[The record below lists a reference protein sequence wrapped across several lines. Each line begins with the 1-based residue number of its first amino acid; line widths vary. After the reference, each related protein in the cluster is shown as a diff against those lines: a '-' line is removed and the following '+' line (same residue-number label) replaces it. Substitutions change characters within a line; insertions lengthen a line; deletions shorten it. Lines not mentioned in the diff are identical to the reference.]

1 MINLLKIEWLKI
13 KNYTAFK
20 VIGIFFIVGIVLIN
34 LGTHFIY
41 GKVSANT
48 PAGDLIGAAFNPY
61 SFTSTWQTTS
71 YMSGFLLI
79 LPAMLIL
86 MLVTNEYTF
95 RTNRQN
101 VIDGWSR
108 GEFIG
113 VKLMMAFLFALV
125 STIVVFFT
133 ALSFAAFTKTSFSFN
148 SISHVGFFF
157 LKAITYNMFAVLI
170 SVLVKKTGFA
180 IGLFFIYLVGEN
192 FISNILDFWSIK
204 LRGDKTM
211 DPGSLGSYLPMNA
224 ADGLLTFP
232 DNPLKSF
239 AKGISPTDYKYVV
252 LSFAIFYIILFIVW
266 SRRKYTKADL

>member
-1 MINLLKIEWLKI
+1 MINLLKIEWLKL

-20 VIGIFFIVGIVLIN
+20 VIAIFFLVGIVLAN
-34 LGTHFIY
+34 VFTYY
-41 GKVSANT
+41 GYQKISANT

-71 YMSGFLLI
+71 YVSGFLLI

-113 VKLMMAFLFALV
+113 VKLVMAFLFALV
-125 STIVVFFT
+125 STIVVFIT
-133 ALSFAAFTKTSFSFN
+133 AITFAAFTKTSFSFN
-148 SISHVGFFF
+148 SVSHVGYFF

-192 FISNILDFWSIK
+192 FVSNILDFWSLK
-204 LRGDKTM
+204 LREDKTM
-211 DPGSLGSYLPMNA
+211 DVGSLGNYLPMNA

-239 AKGISPTDYKYVV
+239 AKAISPTDYTLVV
-252 LSFAIFYIILFIVW
+252 LSFAIAYIVLFIWW
-266 SRRKYTKADL
+266 SRRKYIKADL

>member
-1 MINLLKIEWLKI
+1 MGNLLKIEWLKI

-20 VIGIFFIVGIVLIN
+20 VIAIFFLVGIVLANIF
-34 LGTHFIY
+34 TYYCYQKI
-41 GKVSANT
+41 SANT
-48 PAGDLIGAAFNPY
+48 PAGDFIGTFNPY

-71 YMSGFLLI
+71 YVSGFLLI

-108 GEFIG
+108 AEFIG
-113 VKLMMAFLFALV
+113 VKLMMAFIFALV
-125 STIVVFFT
+125 STIVVFIT
-133 ALSFAAFTKTSFSFN
+133 AMAFAFYTKTDFSFH
-148 SISHVGFFF
+148 SVSHVGYFF
-157 LKAITYNMFAVLI
+157 LKAVTYNMFAVLI

-192 FISNILDFWSIK
+192 FISNLLDFLSLK
-204 LRGDKTM
+204 LRADKTM
-211 DPGSLGSYLPMNA
+211 DVGSLGNYLPMNA

-232 DNPLKSF
+232 DNPLKSL
-239 AKGISPTDYKYVV
+239 AKGISPTNYTYVV
-252 LSFAIFYIILFIVW
+252 LGFAIFYLLLFIVW
-266 SRRKYTKADL
+266 SRKKYMNADL

>member
-1 MINLLKIEWLKI
+1 MTNLLRIEWLKI

-20 VIGIFFIVGIVLIN
+20 VIGIFFLVGIVLAN
-34 LGTHFIY
+34 VFTYY
-41 GKVSANT
+41 GFQKISANT
-48 PAGDLIGAAFNPY
+48 PAGDFIGLFNPY

-71 YMSGFLLI
+71 YVSGFLLI

-113 VKLMMAFLFALV
+113 VKLIMAFLFALI
-125 STIVVFFT
+125 STIVVFIT
-133 ALSFAAFTKTSFSFN
+133 ATSFAAFTQTSFSFH
-148 SISHVGFFF
+148 SVSHVGYFF
-157 LKAITYNMFAVLI
+157 LKALTYNMFAVLV

-192 FISNILDFWSIK
+192 FVSNILDFWSIK
-204 LRGDKTM
+204 LRDDKTM
-211 DPGSLGSYLPMNA
+211 DVGSLGNYLPMNA
-224 ADGLLTFP
+224 ADGLLIFP
-232 DNPLKSF
+232 DNPIKSF
-239 AKGISPTDYKYVV
+239 AKGISPTDYIWVV
-252 LSFAIFYIILFIVW
+252 LAFAIFYIALFIFW
-266 SRRKYTKADL
+266 SYKKYIKTDI

>member
-20 VIGIFFIVGIVLIN
+20 VIAIFFLVGIVLANGVAYFGYQKI
-34 LGTHFIY
+34 
-41 GKVSANT
+41 SANT
-48 PAGDLIGAAFNPY
+48 PAGDFIGTFNPY

-71 YMSGFLLI
+71 YVSGFLLI

-108 GEFIG
+108 SEFIS
-113 VKLMMAFLFALV
+113 VKLLMVFLFAFI
-125 STIVVFFT
+125 SAIIVFIT
-133 ALSFAAFTKTSFSFN
+133 AISFAAYTKTSFSFH
-148 SISHVGFFF
+148 SVSHVGYFF

-180 IGLFFIYLVGEN
+180 IGVFFIYLVGEN
-192 FISNILDFWSIK
+192 FISNILDFLSIK
-204 LRGDKTM
+204 LREDKTM
-211 DPGSLGSYLPMNA
+211 DVGSLGNYLPMNA
-224 ADGLLTFP
+224 SDGLLTFP
-232 DNPLKSF
+232 DNPLKAF
-239 AKGISPTDYKYVV
+239 AKGVSPTDYTWLV
-252 LSFAIFYIILFIVW
+252 LAFALFYIVLFIVW
-266 SRRKYTKADL
+266 SRKKYLNADL

>member
-1 MINLLKIEWLKI
+1 MINLLRIEWLKI

-20 VIGIFFIVGIVLIN
+20 VLAIFFLVGIVL
-34 LGTHFIY
+34 
-41 GKVSANT
+41 ANVAT
-48 PAGDLIGAAFNPY
+48 YFGYQRITVKTGAGNFTGSFNPY

-71 YMSGFLLI
+71 YVSGYLLI

-86 MLVTNEYTF
+86 MLITNEYTF

-101 VIDGWSR
+101 IIDGWSR
-108 GEFIG
+108 RDFIG
-113 VKLMMAFLFALV
+113 VKIVIGFLFALL
-125 STIVVFFT
+125 STIMVFIT
-133 ALSFAAFTKTSFSFN
+133 AMVFGIFTKTDFSFN
-148 SISHVGFFF
+148 SISHVSYFF

-192 FISNILDFWSIK
+192 FVSNILDFVSVD
-204 LRGDKTM
+204 LRQDKTM
-211 DPGSLGSYLPMNA
+211 DVGSLGSYLPMNA

-239 AKGISPTDYKYVV
+239 AKDISPTNYTYVV
-252 LSFAIFYIILFIVW
+252 LGFALLYIVLFVLW
-266 SRRKYTKADL
+266 SRRKYIKADL

>member
-1 MINLLKIEWLKI
+1 MGNLLKIEWLKI

-20 VIGIFFIVGIVLIN
+20 VIGIFFIIGIVLIN
-34 LGTHFIY
+34 FGTHFIY
-41 GKVSANT
+41 GKISTNT

-71 YMSGFLLI
+71 YMSGYLLI

-113 VKLMMAFLFALV
+113 VKLVMAFLFALV
-125 STIVVFFT
+125 STLLVFTT
-133 ALSFAAFTKTSFSFN
+133 AIAFASFSKTDFSFN
-148 SISHVGFFF
+148 SISAVGYFF
-157 LKAITYNMFAVLI
+157 LKALTYNLFAVLI
-170 SVLVKKTGFA
+170 SVLVKKSGFA
-180 IGLFFIYLVGEN
+180 IAVFFIYLIGEN
-192 FISNILDFWSIK
+192 AVSKALDFWSISM
-204 LRGDKTM
+204 RNDKTI
-211 DPGSLGSYLPMNA
+211 DLGSLGSYLPMNA
-224 ADGLLTFP
+224 ADGLLAFP

-239 AKGISPTDYKYVV
+239 AKNLSPTDYIWVVLGFTILYIVLFIFWSYRKYV
-252 LSFAIFYIILFIVW
+252 
-266 SRRKYTKADL
+266 KADL